1 MAFLNMYN
9 TFHFNTMLKLNIN
22 NVLSPSLPFH
32 GAKRA
37 HTSR

>member
-1 MAFLNMYN
+1 MAFFNMYN
-9 TFHFNTMLKLNIN
+9 AFHFNTMLKLNSN
-22 NVLSPSLPFH
+22 HVFSLPLPFH